1 MLVNF
6 HEGSELVV
14 RWQVKQGGRKETLKE
29 INTPAQILINPV
41 SRLRLDYWSLVLK
54 VPLPEYDDYRQPS

>member
-1 MLVNF
+1 MPKIFLVNF

-29 INTPAQILINPV
+29 ITHQHKYWLIQF
-41 SRLRLDYWSLVLK
+41 LDL
-54 VPLPEYDDYRQPS
+54 D